1 RPEYR
6 HPVRPSCSCV
16 AGEGFSVPSVR
27 TSASHKQGTRPPA
40 LLLLF
45 AALDASAA
53 GWILVAGTEGR
64 DNQGLLQ
71 TGIIKV
77 RQRLGRVLRLGT
89 VTAVLISSG
98 QQLKCQG
105 TILVLFQM
113 CDGFIVF
120 AIRKCHRTAGSG
132 VRRINY

>member
-1 RPEYR
+1 MLRPEYS
-6 HPVRPSCSCV
+6 PSVRASCSCV
-16 AGEGFSVPSVR
+16 AGEAFSVSYVKR
-27 TSASHKQGTRPPA
+27 SSSHKQGTRSPA

-89 VTAVLISSG
+89 VAAVLISSS
-98 QQLKCQG
+98 QQLK
-105 TILVLFQM
+105 
-113 CDGFIVF
+113 
-120 AIRKCHRTAGSG
+120 
-132 VRRINY
+132 